1 MANGKSK
8 AYTTRVFDEFFKLA
22 KNRLEAVGQG
32 LSDAEIPAPP
42 ESKKRGTPV
51 PPFIAKPKL
60 GDTQ

>member
-8 AYTTRVFDEFFKLA
+8 AFTTRVFDEFHKLA
-22 KNRLEAVGQG
+22 KARLEAVREG

-51 PPFIAKPKL
+51 PPAVSTPKF
-60 GDTQ
+60 GDMQ